1 MIFNYDEYKERI
13 KLLVTL
19 ISEMFGY
26 EGDVNGAQENCI
38 IRGAIFLKQEHYPN
52 EAFRGRTDF

>member
-26 EGDVNGAQENCI
+26 EGDVNGA
-38 IRGAIFLKQEHYPN
+38 
-52 EAFRGRTDF
+52 